1 MRGGDSAAC
10 YKGSRILRIRGERR
24 DLRED
29 TRGGV
34 ATSPEVGS
42 AVEEIPSRN
51 LPSVTYQDLP
61 EALPLRK
68 VLGPRIVANGIG
80 LSPGELII
88 WPYITSQVGLVFL
101 WAVVIGVLTKFFLN
115 MEIERYTL
123 ATGETAI
130 TDFSRFWKPWGI
142 VFCLCVIISNAWPGV
157 ATSGA
162 TVLTF
167 TLGFGNSMIIAMVS
181 LVALAATLTI
191 SPVVYRTLEKI
202 EFFKVGAV
210 IVFLNRAFAHYYAI
224 PSDGGFGSST
234 VYRRMHY
241 PSGGG
246 ASPPLCLFLVFN
258 PGRKPQE
265 RDSCLDR
272 VAGCYKIP
280 SKQEKG
286 NSTDLS
292 SRTIIIILETRPSDE
307 SREKAQV
314 KISLPKVD
322 TSALVFSLK
331 SGPCDLGSLS
341 VLVDH
346 NRASKSNHD
355 RAVLVVA
362 GGLDS
367 DDTDILSRLRLAS
380 FEYLT
385 TRVDGVAFENRRGQ
399 PDFVPAEIGEDVLGD
414 VRHALSRDQCDR
426 KGGVDQ
432 RSPELRLFGV
442 SVVHVNRRTVFKIQ
456 KPPPS

>member
-1 MRGGDSAAC
+1 M
-10 YKGSRILRIRGERR
+10 
-24 DLRED
+24 
-29 TRGGV
+29 

-51 LPSVTYQDLP
+51 LPPVTNQDLP

-68 VLGPRIVANGIG
+68 VLGPGLVANGTG

-167 TLGFGNSMIIAMVS
+167 ALGFGKSMMIAMVS
-181 LVALAATLTI
+181 LVALAAALTI

-210 IVFLNRAFAHYYAI
+210 IVCLNRAFAHYYAI
-224 PSDGGFGSST
+224 PSDGGFGSSI

-246 ASPPLCLFLVFN
+246 PHLLFV
-258 PGRKPQE
+258 
-265 RDSCLDR
+265 
-272 VAGCYKIP
+272 
-280 SKQEKG
+280 
-286 NSTDLS
+286 S
-292 SRTIIIILETRPSDE
+292 SS
-307 SREKAQV
+307 
-314 KISLPKVD
+314 
-322 TSALVFSLK
+322 
-331 SGPCDLGSLS
+331 
-341 VLVDH
+341 
-346 NRASKSNHD
+346 
-355 RAVLVVA
+355 
-362 GGLDS
+362 
-367 DDTDILSRLRLAS
+367 
-380 FEYLT
+380 YLT
-385 TRVDGVAFENRRGQ
+385 
-399 PDFVPAEIGEDVLGD
+399 PAV
-414 VRHALSRDQCDR
+414 SRR
-426 KGGVDQ
+426 KGTAALTVLLGAT
-432 RSPELRLFGV
+432 RFPPNKRRETARTLAHERLL
-442 SVVHVNRRTVFKIQ
+442 
-456 KPPPS
+456 